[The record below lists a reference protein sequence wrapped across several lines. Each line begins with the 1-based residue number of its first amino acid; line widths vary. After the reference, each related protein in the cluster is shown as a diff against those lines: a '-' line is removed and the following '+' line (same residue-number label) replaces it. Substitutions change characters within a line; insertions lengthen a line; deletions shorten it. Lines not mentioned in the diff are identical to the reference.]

1 MMYSYD
7 KNEIVGIMNRLPEDK
22 KLDVDKTFESQQK
35 SVNNHII
42 PTIQKS
48 INKKIF
54 PVADSIIKYII
65 HERHR
70 HQRETLLNRKK
81 GSEWNDADERRKHAN
96 SRRNDV
102 RKKNRFVL
110 FTTFY

>member
-1 MMYSYD
+1 M
-7 KNEIVGIMNRLPEDK
+7 IVES
-22 KLDVDKTFESQQK
+22 VDC
-35 SVNNHII
+35 
-42 PTIQKS
+42 IQKS

-81 GSEWNDADERRKHAN
+81 GFEWNDADKRRKHAN

-102 RKKNRFVL
+102 RKIKSVCSFHNFLLNFLL
-110 FTTFY
+110 FRNESAERKRSTS